1 MDLDDALLD
10 DVDAL
15 IAADTRQL
23 LPMTASAGASI
34 RAAGSLVTAEA
45 IDRVVDDGRPH
56 AVVVVGG
63 GGSRAAGDIL
73 AAVAGSGSPV
83 PVMTFGGPV
92 FAGLGRADR
101 PVVAVSGSG
110 RTLRLWKLRLKLPV
124 AAADCWLFRPTG
136 PHWLIWPIRLVV
148 RSVSALGFPR
158 CREPG
163 APRTLMW
170 SLATPLVRWPGSGP
184 GTRRRSSGRRRR
196 RTRPSC

>member
-63 GGSRAAGDIL
+63 GGSRAAGHDL
-73 AAVAGSGSPV
+73 R
-83 PVMTFGGPV
+83 GPV

-101 PVVAVSGSG
+101 PRRRGIGIGTNSRDSGSCG
-110 RTLRLWKLRLKLPV
+110 
-124 AAADCWLFRPTG
+124 
-136 PHWLIWPIRLVV
+136 
-148 RSVSALGFPR
+148 
-158 CREPG
+158 
-163 APRTLMW
+163 
-170 SLATPLVRWPGSGP
+170 
-184 GTRRRSSGRRRR
+184 
-196 RTRPSC
+196 